1 MSFNWNQR
9 AGNLGNKQKLQNSKP
24 RSQDSSDSSR
34 ALDRKV
40 LRNASN
46 TIAYNKPIVEG
57 EDWYNNTWGNVGPS
71 PLTQQ
76 QLASINPIVVQEY
89 GWANGGL
96 TPFRALMNAGD
107 PNNTYNSP
115 QWGPLS
121 IIDQDEFIGKY
132 INNQYTRVINQ
143 VSSSRR
149 SSNIGWKSAAGR
161 VQTANNSVGA
171 SAWTGNN
178 KYVYDGSDYVK
189 FKKLQAKNRNYNDPT
204 FGGDEHNASQVA
216 RSRARR

>member
-46 TIAYNKPIVEG
+46 TIAYNNPNIAVG
-57 EDWYNNTWGNVGPS
+57 TASFYYNDWGNVGPS
-71 PLTQQ
+71 PITQQ
-76 QLASINPIVVQEY
+76 QLVEPELAKY
-89 GWANGGL
+89 GWAQGAL

-115 QWGPLS
+115 QWGPLT
-121 IIDQDEFIGKY
+121 ILFGDAVIGSF

-149 SSNIGWKSAAGR
+149 SSNSGWKSAAGR

>member
-34 ALDRKV
+34 ALDKKV

-46 TIAYNKPIVEG
+46 TIAYNKPIVVG
-57 EDWYNNTWGNVGPS
+57 ESFYPIWGNVGPS
-71 PLTQQ
+71 PLTQE
-76 QLASINPIVVQEY
+76 QLASVNPQLATY

-115 QWGPLS
+115 QWDPS
-121 IIDQDEFIGKY
+121 TPIDDVEVIGSF

-149 SSNIGWKSAAGR
+149 SSNSGWKSATGR